1 MASTNKTTNILL
13 SQFLG
18 TDHFSFLTD
27 YNGDMLKIDTYCGNL
42 KALIDGETSK
52 TEQNTESIQNVQSD
66 IQSIQNVQEKQNTN
80 ITNNTRDIIQLK
92 EENVSIKSDIDTN
105 TKDIETLKEGSGKRK
120 YLSVSWTLQ
129 RPGSVDPEIYY
140 DPQTKGLCIT
150 TNKHE
155 WSIGSTNK
163 QLGFIGTLD
172 VSSLPTDIKNRLLS
186 LPQIRSF
193 CGYVHGIIKQVI
205 DGENVPFHYTM
216 PIDVIVGGSSDN
228 RTANISIILDTAGTS
243 GIPNLTNERDNLA
256 TTALISGF
264 IPLNAYIQ

>member
-42 KALIDGETSK
+42 KTLIDGASGK

-66 IQSIQNVQEKQNTN
+66 IQSIQSVQEKQNTN
-80 ITNNTRDIIQLK
+80 ISDNTSDITQLQ
-92 EENVSIKSDIDTN
+92 EENVIIKANIDKN

-120 YLSVSWTLQ
+120 YLDTSWSMQ
-129 RPGSVDPEIYY
+129 KPGNLDPDIYY
-140 DPQTKGLCIT
+140 DPQTKGLCISS
-150 TNKHE
+150 NKHE
-155 WSIGSTNK
+155 WGIGSTNK
-163 QLGFIGTLD
+163 QLGFVGTLN
-172 VSSLPTDIKNRLLS
+172 VSSLPADIKNRLLS
-186 LPQIRSF
+186 LPQIKSV
-193 CGYVHGIIKQVI
+193 CGFVHGIIKQMI
-205 DGENVPFHYTM
+205 DGEAIPFHYTL
-216 PIDVIVGGSSDN
+216 PIIINVGGTSDN
-228 RTANISIILDTAGTS
+228 LTANISLTLDTAGTG
-243 GIPNLTNERDNLA
+243 GIPNLTNERDNLI